1 MRSSETFRQRC
12 RRKRQA
18 DIQRTHHLLETRI
31 GEQYPQQGPLDLLR
45 QLRLALHT
53 EPVHQFVHKRTIR
66 FHHIVGQRKGIVP
79 VTVENAKRRKQPRPH
94 QRPCDGR
101 PQNRISVIQQV
112 IGNISLPHTNEIPAE
127 QLCPVNSGG
136 SPLPV
141 VRIAAADIPVI
152 GLQPLPVFAQLLQ
165 QGGLVSD
172 FRLDDLPPYPFF
184 QRLARLDLR
193 PVVLALCPV
202 GIEIHQHGVRHPVVA
217 AEDDGRIVIR
227 ERIQQ
232 RQRHGRLSVL
242 QHHHPD
248 ILDRNG
254 NVLVGNRA
262 SYDLVFNHYVIESY
276 GQTNEALYALVHKCR
291 DLNLSYN
298 DHFPVSKTRPFE
310 YTLNDFATSWQNH
323 FQSFMVDRSLDSDI
337 TAPLLI
343 EKLRERYKIPEG
355 WSDEDARAVIGM
367 RYEFDLRGISSL
379 PTYTFIED
387 ISDENLSA
395 ILELNTP
402 GLMVESSTVREYH
415 TKYAAHILGYMGG
428 MDDDDWAKYKNAG
441 YSMDAYIGQSGF
453 EEAFEDYLHGID
465 GQRVDVVSKD
475 GTIVE
480 QFWRVNRKTGEVYTP
495 IAGNNVETTID
506 LELQGIAEDSL
517 ANIMKELTDP
527 EKNTSKDE
535 SNGLDA
541 EGAAVIVMKV
551 KTGEILACASYPTY
565 NLATMNQDWAEIE
578 ADPLKPFFNRAF
590 GANYAP
596 GSTFKMC
603 TLIAAMEHRSTNPKS
618 EFFGRYL
625 YLPGEIIRDQGV
637 FTKYPGFSPTCLIW
651 TSNPGVTHGDLTAQ
665 RALEVSCNYFF
676 YELGSR
682 MTIEMLNETA
692 NGLGLGVPTG
702 IELTEKVG
710 WVTDE
715 ASKKAA
721 YGETGVNSQ
730 ITAGDRVLAAIGQ
743 AENRFSPLQLCIYA
757 STLANKGTR
766 MKATFLSRVVA
777 SDYSSLIKE
786 NSPEIMSQ
794 MEIASTTYNTYIEG
808 MRLVI
813 AGGEGT
819 ARSHFG
825 GPKDLDTFPVAVCGK
840 TGTAQHS
847 SGGSDHGA
855 FICFAPMEDPEI
867 AVAVYGEKAAHGA
880 TLAAVAEDI
889 LRSYFAME
897 AASEV
902 NAFENQAS

>member
-1 MRSSETFRQRC
+1 MERISRFR
-12 RRKRQA
+12 A
-18 DIQRTHHLLETRI
+18 ILLLILFITI
-31 GEQYPQQGPLDLLR
+31 
-45 QLRLALHT
+45 LALFALKLFDLQIIKT
-53 EPVHQFVHKRTIR
+53 NGNTDNIAKYTT
-66 FHHIVGQRKGIVP
+66 
-79 VTVENAKRRKQPRPH
+79 VT
-94 QRPCDGR
+94 
-101 PQNRISVIQQV
+101 
-112 IGNISLPHTNEIPAE
+112 T
-127 QLCPVNSGG
+127 
-136 SPLPV
+136 
-141 VRIAAADIPVI
+141 VRAAR
-152 GLQPLPVFAQLLQ
+152 G
-165 QGGLVSD
+165 
-172 FRLDDLPPYPFF
+172 
-184 QRLARLDLR
+184 
-193 PVVLALCPV
+193 
-202 GIEIHQHGVRHPVVA
+202 
-217 AEDDGRIVIR
+217 
-227 ERIQQ
+227 
-232 RQRHGRLSVL
+232 
-242 QHHHPD
+242 D

-441 YSMDAYIGQSGF
+441 YSMDAYIGQS
-453 EEAFEDYLHGID
+453 FEDYLHGID
-465 GQRVDVVSKD
+465 GQRVDVGSKD

-889 LRSYFAME
+889 LRAYFAME